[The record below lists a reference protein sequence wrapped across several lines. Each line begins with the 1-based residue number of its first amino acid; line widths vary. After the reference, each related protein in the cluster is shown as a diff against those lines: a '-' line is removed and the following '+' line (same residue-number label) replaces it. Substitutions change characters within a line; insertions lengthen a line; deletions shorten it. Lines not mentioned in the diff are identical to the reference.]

1 LRRYTFSVV
10 SGTCA
15 LVFGVLSL
23 ALLDLVSAFAP
34 GGGDASTSTA
44 MGDMAFGVIG
54 VVLLAPAFAAQL
66 RRDGDRAA
74 MHQVAA
80 VVVALAAASVWSGEV
95 VGVVGAIAVLLAWLV
110 VGALHPDRGGLL
122 RRPAQLS
129 HARLTL
135 GLAVVMAV
143 PAWWYASVL
152 AARGRAGLPP
162 DDSFAF
168 VPSLWSALVAMLIAT
183 SLLAALAA
191 AGERGLTVSAW
202 SVTIAA
208 LLFGLACVVNPD
220 APASGGRG
228 WGLATIVWS
237 GAWVLA
243 AWASDRGS
251 ASVPRAD
258 RRSA

>member
-1 LRRYTFSVV
+1 M
-10 SGTCA
+10 
-15 LVFGVLSL
+15 FGVLSL
-23 ALLDLVSAFAP
+23 ALLDLVSAFTP
-34 GGGDASTSTA
+34 GGDDASTSTA

-54 VVLLAPAFAAQL
+54 VVLLAPAFASQL
-66 RRDGDRAA
+66 RRDGDPAA
-74 MHQVAA
+74 MHQVVV
-80 VVVALAAASVWSGEV
+80 VVVALAVASVWSGEV

-129 HARLTL
+129 HGRLTL
-135 GLAVVMAV
+135 GLVVVMAV

-168 VPSLWSALVAMLIAT
+168 VPSLWSAMVTMLIAT

-191 AGERGLTVSAW
+191 SGERGLTVPVW
-202 SVTIAA
+202 CVTIAA
-208 LLFGLACVVNPD
+208 LLFGLASVVNPD

-228 WGLATIVWS
+228 GGLATIVWS
-237 GAWVLA
+237 GAWLLA
-243 AWASDRGS
+243 AWASDRRRTTVARVDG
-251 ASVPRAD
+251 